1 MDVAPIQ
8 YQNHVVRDMEVFI
21 KIFRVVSDIK
31 TASQHVEIL
40 IHTILTVHAAKMEDV
55 MIT

>member
-8 YQNHVVRDMEVFI
+8 YQNHVVGDMEVFI

-31 TASQHVEIL
+31 TVSQYVEIL
-40 IHTILTVHAAKMEDV
+40 CHSILTVHAAKMEDV